1 MNGTVRLVSQVS
13 LKTGVPKAGVAGHWM
28 VASAG
33 QLVTVGALL
42 SITVIVW
49 LQVTE
54 LVCASVAVQVRW
66 VLLTSLPLTPRL
78 ASTNVT
84 VRLVSH
90 VSLKTGVPK
99 AGVAGHWMV
108 ASAGQLV
115 TVGAELSMTVM
126 VREQVTELVCASV
139 AVQVRWVLLT
149 SLPLTPRLASTN
161 VTVRFVSHVSLN
173 TGVPKAG
180 VAGHLMVASAGQ
192 LVTVGVP
199 LSLTVIVWLQVTELV
214 CASVAV
220 QVRCVL
226 LTSLPLT
233 PRLASTNVTVRL
245 VWHGS
250 LKTGVQQ
257 TGAAGHFMVASAGQL
272 VTVGALLSIT
282 VMV

>member
-1 MNGTVRLVSQVS
+1 
-13 LKTGVPKAGVAGHWM
+13 M
-28 VASAG
+28 VASPG
-33 QLVTVGALL
+33 QLATVGALL

-54 LVCASVAVQVRW
+54 LVCATVPVQVRC

-90 VSLKTGVPK
+90 VSLNTGVPNT
-99 AGVAGHWMV
+99 GVAGHSMV
-108 ASAGQLV
+108 ASAGQLA
-115 TVGAELSMTVM
+115 TVGALFPYTTLFRS
-126 VREQVTELVCASV
+126 
-139 AVQVRWVLLT
+139 
-149 SLPLTPRLASTN
+149 
-161 VTVRFVSHVSLN
+161 
-173 TGVPKAG
+173 
-180 VAGHLMVASAGQ
+180 
-192 LVTVGVP
+192 
-199 LSLTVIVWLQVTELV
+199 QVTELV

>member
-1 MNGTVRLVSQVS
+1 
-13 LKTGVPKAGVAGHWM
+13 M

-54 LVCASVAVQVRW
+54 LVCASVAVQVLC

-90 VSLKTGVPK
+90 VSLKTGVPNT
-99 AGVAGHWMV
+99 GVAWHSMV

-115 TVGAELSMTVM
+115 TVGALLSI
-126 VREQVTELVCASV
+126 
-139 AVQVRWVLLT
+139 
-149 SLPLTPRLASTN
+149 
-161 VTVRFVSHVSLN
+161 
-173 TGVPKAG
+173 
-180 VAGHLMVASAGQ
+180 
-192 LVTVGVP
+192 
-199 LSLTVIVWLQVTELV
+199 TVIVWLQVTELV

-245 VWHGS
+245 VSHVS
-250 LKTGVQQ
+250 LKTGVPKA
-257 TGAAGHFMVASAGQL
+257 GVAGHSMVASAGQL
-272 VTVGALLSIT
+272 VTVGAELSIT